1 MKLIKKI
8 IFENQNDMYTHR
20 CVIWFKASS
29 YNAFVILITERNIA
43 IELYIY
49 HVYHYEYEI
58 IFLINSDPMNFYTEF
73 G

>member
-1 MKLIKKI
+1 
-8 IFENQNDMYTHR
+8 MYTHR
-20 CVIWFKASS
+20 CVIWYKASS

-49 HVYHYEYEI
+49 HVYHYEI